1 MPKPQSEL
9 PDNQVTP
16 APELEKRTRR
26 RFLTEYKL
34 RIIAEADQCAHGELG
49 VLLRREGLY
58 SSQLQ
63 QWRKELED
71 SGGQALNKTQ
81 PGPTARNTPE
91 QRRIEQLEKDKAKLE
106 RKLQMTEDC
115 VELQKKALSMLDQS
129 SSGSDT

>member
-26 RFLTEYKL
+26 RFTTEYKL
-34 RIIAEADQCAHGELG
+34 RIIAEADQCAHGELS

-63 QWRKELED
+63 FLKND
-71 SGGQALNKTQ
+71 SNPVNRLHLIFTSAPPCQV
-81 PGPTARNTPE
+81 TPYS
-91 QRRIEQLEKDKAKLE
+91 RWASAS
-106 RKLQMTEDC
+106 
-115 VELQKKALSMLDQS
+115 V
-129 SSGSDT
+129 